1 MKQIQDYLSHIYLS
15 KSFWQIFTLISI
27 ILNVYFLI
35 IVNSLKK
42 KLKKNIISHQFEET
56 IIKEGKDAKVSMDNV
71 LNSIYKSKSL
81 YDSLIR
87 KVHPNRFAPDEALMK
102 IADEIAA
109 EITQN
114 KNNYDKLLELQ
125 AIATEKLGITF

>member
-1 MKQIQDYLSHIYLS
+1 MKQIQEYITHIYLY
-15 KSFWQIFTLISI
+15 KYFWHILAFTSI
-27 ILNVYFLI
+27 ILNIYLVIKARL
-35 IVNSLKK
+35 LKK
-42 KLKKNIISHQFEET
+42 KTQKIDSGQQFEAT

-109 EITQN
+109 EITQH

-125 AIATEKLGITF
+125 ALAVEKLGITV